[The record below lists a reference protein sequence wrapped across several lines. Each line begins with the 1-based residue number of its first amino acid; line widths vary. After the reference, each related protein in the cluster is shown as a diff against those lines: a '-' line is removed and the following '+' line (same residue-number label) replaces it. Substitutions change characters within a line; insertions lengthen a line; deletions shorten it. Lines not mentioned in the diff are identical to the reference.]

1 MTSLS
6 KNARVAG
13 LIYVV
18 GSLVAVVRLIYIP
31 NTLIVSENATAT
43 VNNIARHELLFRL
56 GILSQLLTG
65 ALWIFVTLALYRLF
79 KGVDRRL
86 AVLMVILGSL
96 MQVPIFFVNS
106 VNDAAALMFVRGTDF
121 LSLFDKPQRDAFAM
135 LFLNLH
141 HQCDLANEIFWGL
154 WLLPFGLLVYRSRF
168 LPRVLGVWLMIACFG
183 YLASSFTGILFP
195 AYEDNVINY
204 TQPVLLAEVA
214 IMLWLIIMGA
224 KEQRAGPQYPDNP
237 VDSRQTRI
245 HPA

>member
-1 MTSLS
+1 LIRHLFIAGAGMTSLS

-13 LIYVV
+13 FLYIV

-43 VNNIARHELLFRL
+43 VNNIARHELLFRF

-79 KGVDRRL
+79 KGVDQGL

-106 VNDAAALMFVRGTDF
+106 VNDAAALLFVRGTDF

-141 HQCDLANEIFWGL
+141 HYGDLANEIFWGL
-154 WLLPFGLLVYRSRF
+154 WLLPFGLLVYKSRF
-168 LPRVLGVWLMIACFG
+168 LPRVLGAWLMIACFG
-183 YLASSFTGILFP
+183 YLASSFTGFLFP
-195 AYEDNVINY
+195 AYEDQVINY

-224 KEQRAGPQYPDNP
+224 KERRSAA
-237 VDSRQTRI
+237 VS
-245 HPA
+245 

>member
-13 LIYVV
+13 TLYIV

-31 NTLIVSENATAT
+31 TTLIVSENATAT
-43 VNNIARHELLFRL
+43 VSNITRHELLFRF

-79 KGVDRRL
+79 KEVDRGL

-106 VNDAAALMFVRGTDF
+106 VNDAAALLFARGTDF
-121 LSLFDKPQRDAFAM
+121 LSLFDKPQRDAYTM

-141 HQCDLANEIFWGL
+141 HYGDLANEIFWGL
-154 WLLPFGLLVYRSRF
+154 WLLPFGLLVYKSRF
-168 LPRVLGVWLMIACFG
+168 LPRVLGAWLMIACFG
-183 YLASSFTGILFP
+183 YLASSFAGFLLP
-195 AYEDNVINY
+195 AYEDKVINY
-204 TQPVLLAEVA
+204 TQPLLLAEVA
-214 IMLWLIIMGA
+214 IMLWLTIVGA
-224 KEQRAGPQYPDNP
+224 KERRLAAA
-237 VDSRQTRI
+237 S
-245 HPA
+245 